1 MVWCCFAAQNL
12 TKCAAELHRFFV
24 THKNGGCLLRV
35 LITSLVGCRCAD
47 RRRLRNALRAELE
60 ETVLFRRLHPFSWK
74 TVHESV

>member
-35 LITSLVGCRCAD
+35 LITSLVGGARSSAAVCRQTSTPK
-47 RRRLRNALRAELE
+47 RFEGRVGGN
-60 ETVLFRRLHPFSWK
+60 S
-74 TVHESV
+74 SVQAASPV